1 MLSHFKRR
9 IGIVAAV
16 AVLAALAP
24 TLSTSPVSAAPATT
38 PAAPGSPSQY
48 SACPASASI
57 PSAGFTDTTSTDVD
71 CIKYYGITEGVT
83 ATTYEPDSAVPRY
96 QMALFL
102 TRAATKMGVT
112 LGDGSDQDFT
122 DISGYTAGI
131 QTAINQLKQLGVTLG
146 TGDGTTYS
154 PADNVTREEMAMF
167 LERLGDNTTA
177 GVGGESDED
186 AGVTT
191 QLTINAT
198 DTSYNYS
205 DIDAGVTYEGHNAIV
220 EMYNLGVPGHAKT
233 DTTFGPTADIPRS
246 EMATWLSNLAGHSRL
261 RPSGLHLQSNAAT
274 GFGDMSGALY
284 SLLVSHRDS
293 AFAATA
299 DTIVDVFG
307 FTATTTADE
316 AGLTAAGGCKDALNV
331 TSGLEDLCLLSTG
344 DFVTDQ
350 YGNVEIEQTSIAA
363 GVNVAE
369 GESTQYWAWTA
380 AVGTYFS
387 ALETASTT
395 TVTSSS
401 DGPTLH
407 VSLSHP
413 LAKSTASTD
422 VMDTISA
429 SDVAYDAAR
438 GVDRVFTL
446 QLRSQAPGAANVA
459 AYNVAQSCGVAVAVY
474 EATTVGGAITSITNS
489 TIFTDATGSVTFTP
503 PTPADTTVTDGTH
516 GMTVVFSDYV
526 YNGTAG
532 LDWASCADIADI
544 SYDVDFDGDGD
555 ADTDGFSFVWM
566 EAVATANTI
575 VSAAAADY
583 VTASSTGTG
592 ATNTVTGT
600 QYTNY
605 GEPLANVNLGLTAI
619 TGTSIDGI
627 GDDVISTFT
636 VTRTTNSSG
645 TATFGLTRD
654 DGDPA
659 KEIFKITDETATK
672 NVSANVTVLWTD
684 APSSTPLDATSAA
697 GSAPTALVPSS
708 TWSGAAVLD
717 NDVEAQIVA
726 VDNAN
731 DTMVVEVAYYDEGAS
746 AADTT
751 FIAYTWD
758 SNDYFFDAGNAQSQA
773 NWEYYLGLETIT
785 PAAGFTLWNTAADV
799 NGTQTVASASN
810 PSEFS
815 RP

>member
-1 MLSHFKRR
+1 MLSHLKRR
-9 IGIVAAV
+9 IGVVAAV
-16 AVLAALAP
+16 AVLAALVP
-24 TLSTSPVSAAPATT
+24 TLSTSVVSAAPATT
-38 PAAPGSPSQY
+38 PAAPASSSAY

-71 CIKYYGITEGVT
+71 CIKYYGITTGAT
-83 ATTYEPDSAVPRY
+83 ATTYDPTASVPRW

-122 DISGYTAGI
+122 DISGEAADI
-131 QTAINQLKQLGVTLG
+131 QTAINQLAQLEVTLG

-154 PADNVTREEMAMF
+154 PDDNVTREEMSMF
-167 LERLGDNTTA
+167 LERLGDNVTA
-177 GVGGESDED
+177 GAGGQSDEP

-191 QLTINAT
+191 TLTINAT
-198 DTSYNYS
+198 DTAYNYT
-205 DIDAGVTYEGHNAIV
+205 DIDSGVTFEGHNAIV
-220 EMYNLGVPGHAKT
+220 EMYNLGIPGHAKT
-233 DTTFGPTADIPRS
+233 DTTFAPTADIPRS
-246 EMATWLSNLAGHSRL
+246 EMATWLTNMAGHSDL
-261 RPSGLHLQSNAAT
+261 RPSGLHLQANYNA
-274 GFGDMSGALY
+274 GFGDMSSSAY

-316 AGLTAAGGCKDALNV
+316 AGLSAAGGCKDAQN
-331 TSGLEDLCLLSTG
+331 TSTGAEDLCLMSTS
-344 DFVTDQ
+344 DYVTDQ
-350 YGNVEIEQTSIAA
+350 YGNIEITQASIHD
-363 GVNVAE
+363 NVDVDEAE
-369 GESTQYWAWTA
+369 SVQYWAWTA

-395 TVTSSS
+395 TVTSSYNA
-401 DGPTLH
+401 PTLH
-407 VSLSHP
+407 VSVSHP
-413 LAKSTASTD
+413 LAKATGSTD
-422 VMDTISA
+422 VMDVVSA
-429 SDVAYDAAR
+429 SDTAWDAAR
-438 GVDRVFTL
+438 GVDRTFTL
-446 QLRSQAPGAANVA
+446 QLRSQAAGAANVA
-459 AYNVAQSCGVAVAVY
+459 AYNVAQSCGISVSVY
-474 EATTVGGAITSITNS
+474 EATTLGGAVTSITNS
-489 TIFTDATGSVTFTP
+489 TLFTDATGAATFTP
-503 PTPADTTVTDGTH
+503 PTPADTTATDGTH
-516 GMTVVFSDYV
+516 GMTVTFGNYV

-532 LDWASCADIADI
+532 LDWASCETIGEV

-555 ADTDGFSFVWM
+555 ADTDGFSFVWND
-566 EAVATANTI
+566 AAATANTI
-575 VSAAAADY
+575 VGATAAGY

-592 ATNTVTGT
+592 ATNTITAT

-619 TGTSIDGI
+619 TGLSVDGI

-684 APSSTPLDATSAA
+684 TPSTTALDTDLAT
-697 GSAPTALVPSS
+697 SAPTALVPGEAWNG
-708 TWSGAAVLD
+708 TAMTDDDGLQ
-717 NDVEAQIVA
+717 AQIVS
-726 VDNAN
+726 VDLAN
-731 DTMVVEVAYYDEGAS
+731 DTYVVEISYYDET
-746 AADTT
+746 AAGDDTT
-751 FIAYTWD
+751 FVAYTWD
-758 SNDYFFDAGNAQSQA
+758 SNDNFYDGGVAMTQA
-773 NWEYYLGLETIT
+773 TWEYYLSLDTIT
-785 PAAGFTLWNTAADV
+785 AASGDDLFDSTATT
-799 NGTQTVASASN
+799 NGSQTVASSSN
-810 PSEFS
+810 PSTHK